1 MHIEDH
7 YYTNDYAQRC
17 IFALR
22 GGHLFLPAA
31 VDATI
36 YRGRHFLFIVAGTL
50 ARHGK
55 SIYRGGRLKMPA
67 MVNRAFTVAD
77 VLRCSPQ

>member
-1 MHIEDH
+1 MIIVGQIDKYLSCPLAWRHH

-22 GGHLFLPAA
+22 DGHLFLPAA

-55 SIYRGGRLKMPA
+55 SIYRGGHPIRP
-67 MVNRAFTVAD
+67 VT
-77 VLRCSPQ
+77 